1 MCGFA
6 AWLSAETWTLLAV
19 VCALVLAY
27 GIWPHGFFNKFG
39 IPGPRPLP
47 FLGSFFEYRKGLHKF
62 DLECFQKYGKIW
74 GIFEGRKPLLF
85 TMDTSMIKSIMVKEC
100 YSLFTNRRD
109 MKLMG
114 PMYDSL
120 TVVKDEK
127 WKRIRSVISP
137 SFTSGRLKDVFP
149 IVKQYAD
156 TLVTNLQNKDQ
167 TVQIKDFI
175 GPYSMDVVTST
186 SFSVNVD
193 SLNNPNDPFLIN
205 IKKMLKFSLFN
216 PLIFI
221 ITLFPFTVPLMEK
234 MNFTLFPEV
243 MSTFFYESLQKIKSE
258 RQKTSHR
265 SRVDFLQLM
274 IDSQITD
281 EKAEEESAKG
291 LTDHEILSQSMIF
304 IFAGYETTSTSL
316 SFLAYN
322 LATNPDCMKKLQ
334 AEIDETFPDKA
345 CVTYEALMQM
355 EYLDMVISESLRLYP
370 AAPRL
375 ERACKQTVEINGV
388 TIPKGVLV
396 IIPVY
401 ALHRDPQHWSDPE
414 LFNPERFSK
423 ANKESMDPYAYM
435 PFGVGPRNCVGMR
448 FALMVMKMGIVQLLQ
463 SYSLETCKETQIP
476 LEVNMLF
483 QPKPITLRLAP
494 RTPTKS
500 P

>member
-6 AWLSAETWTLLAV
+6 ACLSAETWTLLAV

-137 SFTSGRLKDVFP
+137 SFTSGRLKD
-149 IVKQYAD
+149 
-156 TLVTNLQNKDQ
+156 
-167 TVQIKDFI
+167 
-175 GPYSMDVVTST
+175 
-186 SFSVNVD
+186 
-193 SLNNPNDPFLIN
+193 
-205 IKKMLKFSLFN
+205 
-216 PLIFI
+216 
-221 ITLFPFTVPLMEK
+221 
-234 MNFTLFPEV
+234 
-243 MSTFFYESLQKIKSE
+243 
-258 RQKTSHR
+258 